1 MQLTH
6 STGRPI
12 SIFSCYVFTE
22 FYQILNPKCR
32 NQFYLCYLMSE
43 TVYKEINSDSYPF
56 YQEFT
61 YLAVSSSLSPI
72 YYQQCSMKKEEIK
85 EVG

>member
-1 MQLTH
+1 
-6 STGRPI
+6 
-12 SIFSCYVFTE
+12 
-22 FYQILNPKCR
+22 
-32 NQFYLCYLMSE
+32 MSE

-85 EVG
+85 EVGWTQALSSFVSPNLDFLTI